1 MEKGENE
8 LGNPQQSEEKEFP
21 RLERLDLLAFIIAA
35 FQVLIP
41 YIIAILLGVLLVP
54 LALYYI
60 LQLMGR

>member
-1 MEKGENE
+1 MDKGDHEP
-8 LGNPQQSEEKEFP
+8 GNPKQLEEKEFP
-21 RLERLDLLAFIIAA
+21 RLERLDILAFIIAA

-60 LQLMGR
+60 LQFMGR

>member
-1 MEKGENE
+1 MDKGDNE
-8 LGNPQQSEEKEFP
+8 PGNPQQLEEKEFP
-21 RLERLDLLAFIIAA
+21 RLERLDILAFIIAA